1 MRHTDTAH
9 RLKQF
14 GQCRHGAA
22 MLVAL
27 ACMAAAG
34 CSNQQQP
41 DIVVGPDTRLVPAH
55 LESNQAL
62 PKVVQVRVPV
72 FEPQLRAL
80 PASGANAQP
89 KQTSNAL
96 QTIARAV
103 ARATRQ
109 PTPKGFIDA
118 VEYYD
123 YAPGVV
129 YTAVTS
135 PGFVTTIALQPGEQL
150 ESCAAGDT
158 TRWIVQSVQAGSGD
172 NRQTLI
178 LVKPRLPDLS
188 TNMVITTDRRIYQ
201 IDLRSVSVGVYQTMI
216 AWHYPFGSLTII
228 EHKLHRREAGQN
240 AVLGRHLNLSQL
252 NFNYL
257 ILKQKGKTPPWTPLR
272 AFDDGKKTYIEFP
285 PDLGVTAAPPLFVL
299 GRNGHAQI
307 VNYRIR
313 GDYYI
318 VDQLFDEAELR
329 LGQKPQTIVRIERA
343 KPK

>member
-1 MRHTDTAH
+1 MVLTDTAQ
-9 RLKQF
+9 RFKQL

-55 LESNQAL
+55 LEPNPAL
-62 PKVVQVRVPV
+62 PKVVQVKVPV

-80 PASGANAQP
+80 PVGNARHQA
-89 KQTSNAL
+89 KNRNVL
-96 QTIARAV
+96 KTIARAV
-103 ARATRQ
+103 VMATRQ

-158 TRWIVQSVQAGSGD
+158 TRWIVQSVQAGSGAD
-172 NRQTLI
+172 RQTLI

-201 IDLRSVSVGVYQTMI
+201 IDLRSVSLGVYQTMI

-228 EHKLHRREAGQN
+228 EHQLHQQEAGEN
-240 AVLGRHLNLSQL
+240 AVLGHHLNLSQL

-272 AFDDGKKTYIEFP
+272 AFDDGEKTYIEFP

-299 GRNGHAQI
+299 GKNGHAQI

-313 GDYYI
+313 GNYYI

>member
-1 MRHTDTAH
+1 MRHDNTT
-9 RLKQF
+9 LKQF

-27 ACMAAAG
+27 VCMAAAG
-34 CSNQQQP
+34 CTNQQQP

-55 LESNQAL
+55 LQPNPA
-62 PKVVQVRVPV
+62 PPRVVQVKVPV
-72 FEPQLRAL
+72 FEPQLRPL
-80 PASGANAQP
+80 PTVNARNQG
-89 KQTSNAL
+89 KNGNVL
-96 QTIARAV
+96 DTIARAV
-103 ARATRQ
+103 AQATRR

-158 TRWIVQSVQAGSGD
+158 TRWIVQSVQAGSGAD
-172 NRQTLI
+172 RQTLI

-201 IDLRSVSVGVYQTMI
+201 VDLRSVAVGVYQTMI

-228 EHKLHRREAGQN
+228 EHKLQRRQASEN

-272 AFDDGKKTYIEFP
+272 AFDDGEKTYIEFP
-285 PDLGVTAAPPLFVL
+285 PELGVTAAPPLFVL
-299 GRNGHAQI
+299 GKNGHAQI

>member
-1 MRHTDTAH
+1 MRYNNTTPGWKRIGKH
-9 RLKQF
+9 R
-14 GQCRHGAA
+14 HAA
-22 MLVAL
+22 TVLVSL
-27 ACMAAAG
+27 ACLTAG
-34 CSNQQQP
+34 GCASEKP

-55 LESNQAL
+55 LQSNPA
-62 PKVVQVRVPV
+62 PRKVVEVKVPV

-80 PASGANAQP
+80 RASGTAAQS
-89 KQTSNAL
+89 KQKGSIL
-96 QTIARAV
+96 QTIAKAV
-103 ARATRQ
+103 AKATRQ

-158 TRWIVQSVQAGSGD
+158 TRWIVQSVQAGSGAD
-172 NRQTLI
+172 RQSLI

-228 EHKLHRREAGQN
+228 ENKLRRREASAN

-257 ILKQKGKTPPWTPLR
+257 ILKQKGATPPWTPLR
-272 AFDDGKKTYIEFP
+272 AFDDGQKTFIEFP

-299 GRNGHAQI
+299 GRSGHAQI

-313 GDYYI
+313 GNYYI
-318 VDQLFDEAELR
+318 VDQLFNEAELR
-329 LGQKPQTIVRIERA
+329 LGQNPQTIVRIQRA
-343 KPK
+343 KAK